1 VSGRRRSRPQRLRD
15 WWNLRRGR
23 LDRILA
29 RFDPL
34 GGPGD
39 DPPAG
44 VREPRRPLGPHLSG
58 AVALEPPQDD

>member
-1 VSGRRRSRPQRLRD
+1 MSGPRRSPARRVAD

-44 VREPRRPLGPHLSG
+44 VREPRRPRSPHLSG
-58 AVALEPPQDD
+58 AATLELPPD